1 MANQKFGR
9 LLTAMA
15 TPFTSDGSVDYARA
29 QQLAQA
35 LVASGTAGLVV
46 TGTTGEAPTL
56 SNEEKLRL
64 WEGTKAAVG
73 KSAAVIAGAGN
84 YNTAESIELSREAAH
99 LGVDGILATVPYY
112 NKPPQSGLEKHFEAI
127 ADAVDLPVIPYNIP
141 GRTSVNMT
149 AETTVRL
156 SRVPNIVGVKEASG
170 NLDQIGQIC
179 RETDDDFCVWS
190 GDDAMT
196 LPVLALGGYGVV
208 SVASHLVG
216 RQIARM
222 IECAVEGVPGEAAEI
237 HHRLVPLIS
246 ALFPP
251 TSTSPIPLKYAL
263 RMIGFDCGP
272 LRLPLDQ
279 IDPRSA
285 AGVDAALAKAQIDLP
300 TPKEVRT

>member
-1 MANQKFGR
+1 MSSAPFGR

-15 TPFTSDGSVDYARA
+15 TPFTADGAVDYPRA
-29 QQLAQA
+29 QQLARA
-35 LVASGTAGLVV
+35 LVASGTQGLLV

-56 SNEEKLRL
+56 SNEEKVRL
-64 WEGTKAAVG
+64 WEVVKEAVG
-73 KSAAVIAGAGN
+73 SAAAVIAGAGN
-84 YNTAESIELSREAAH
+84 YNTAESVDLSREAMH
-99 LGVDGILATVPYY
+99 VGVDGILATVPYY
-112 NKPPQSGLEKHFEAI
+112 SKPPQSGLEKHFRAI
-127 ADAVDLPVIPYNIP
+127 AAAVDLPVIPYNIP

-179 RETDDDFCVWS
+179 RETDDAFCVWS
-190 GDDAMT
+190 GDDAIT
-196 LPVLALGGYGVV
+196 LPILALGGYGVV

-216 RQIARM
+216 KQIARM
-222 IECAVEGVPGEAAEI
+222 IDCAVEGVPGEAAEI

-263 RMIGFDCGP
+263 KQVGFDCGP
-272 LRLPLDQ
+272 LRLPLDE
-279 IDPRSA
+279 IDPKSA
-285 AGVDAALAKAQIDLP
+285 AGVDAALAKTQVDLP
-300 TPKEVRT
+300 KPSDR